1 MKWQKTSPPVVCL
14 SLRLSAFEAG
24 AAQERGAANSHSA
37 AKKRIMP
44 QKVVIAVDIGRILER
59 PAIKLGWNLEIVC
72 LYMSIY
78 IARRCGAVHAVPSY
92 PIPTLNMR
100 GNFTWRIPS

>member
-1 MKWQKTSPPVVCL
+1 MKWQRTSPPVVCL

-44 QKVVIAVDIGRILER
+44 QKVVIKRVSPSLARSPTNYFLPLLKVF
-59 PAIKLGWNLEIVC
+59 IVKKKF
-72 LYMSIY
+72 
-78 IARRCGAVHAVPSY
+78 G
-92 PIPTLNMR
+92 
-100 GNFTWRIPS
+100 